1 MISKTP
7 RQVLLYDITLYQKKC
22 RKVGEKSH
30 AKIKSIDC
38 THRKA
43 VSVDYRKING
53 AGKFS

>member
-7 RQVLLYDITLYQKKC
+7 RQVLLCDMTLYQGKC

-30 AKIKSIDC
+30 TKIKSIDC